1 MRDVVASPY
10 RGHYESGE
18 SVFYF
23 SIPVAL
29 LAAVALGI
37 TSHLKHECS
46 YTTVHI
52 VGNKIVGHTKT
63 CSWKLK

>member
-1 MRDVVASPY
+1 MRAVKASL
-10 RGHYESGE
+10 
-18 SVFYF
+18 YF

-52 VGNKIVGHTKT
+52 VGNKIVGAH
-63 CSWKLK
+63 

>member
-1 MRDVVASPY
+1 MRAVKASL
-10 RGHYESGE
+10 
-18 SVFYF
+18 YF